1 MGATL
6 NRTPPDY
13 IIELG
18 RLGFSYKDFM
28 AKSPFPE
35 TNRVADKRTAEMMQE
50 ELPKFIANL
59 RVNLGM
65 GDKQIIGYLDTYV
78 KSIKKQSMA
87 EAKAIRTNNE
97 ELLDAILKF
106 QRLSPRAKITAE
118 YYFEQQFPDRKVDYT
133 NPNDL
138 KNLFELGRHVMSD
151 PRPNKKNLFS
161 TPTK

>member
-1 MGATL
+1 
-6 NRTPPDY
+6 
-13 IIELG
+13 
-18 RLGFSYKDFM
+18 
-28 AKSPFPE
+28 
-35 TNRVADKRTAEMMQE
+35 
-50 ELPKFIANL
+50 
-59 RVNLGM
+59 
-65 GDKQIIGYLDTYV
+65 
-78 KSIKKQSMA
+78 MA

-106 QRLSPRAKITAE
+106 QRLSPRARITAE

-133 NPNDL
+133 NANDL